1 MFMTRDA
8 LDGPV
13 GPPWDAP
20 GTGEDQARPL
30 MAGGGGSRPG
40 TAGGGDSHGAED
52 GEDNSTPMSA
62 AGRMQKMQQQR
73 ARMLQKQRSTLSQP
87 GAAGSMVQAN
97 DSVPIT
103 EANRFNM
110 SGRLNTAGARSSES
124 STAAPPST
132 LSGPAGVP
140 VVVEDAAYE
149 VLQAPSTASFATH
162 ATEGDGDDDNDVNA
176 AVMPCPEPVQV
187 DTKEE
192 EERRRAALQE
202 RLKHS
207 GMTTEFDPTPP
218 RGSNGPP
225 VAMGPVS
232 TFDIGSIARADMR
245 NFLLNPSPKNAGMVE
260 CRIIRE
266 RGGLSKLFPKYI
278 LQSESGVFLMSA
290 KKQTHNK
297 TSNYTITMA
306 QSESMLTKDSDQTLG
321 KLRSDFLGLEFVA
334 YGSGMNP
341 KKIETTSSHNA
352 IQLAR
357 EELLAVQYSSSLWG
371 SKPRG
376 PRKMTTTIPRVQP
389 NGERLVCRTLTPD
402 QDGLAALHKANT
414 ATALSHIDV
423 YHNKPPKWNEQIG
436 AFVLNF
442 NKRVTQASVK
452 NFQLTNDEDSPDP
465 PVFLQFGRVGKDVF
479 NMDFRYPISPFQ
491 AFAICLSSFDYKLCC
506 E

>member
-8 LDGPV
+8 LDGPA
-13 GPPWDAP
+13 GPPRGGS
-20 GTGEDQARPL
+20 GTGEDPARPL
-30 MAGGGGSRPG
+30 MAGGGASRPG
-40 TAGGGDSHGAED
+40 TSGGTDFHGTED
-52 GEDNSTPMSA
+52 VEDNSTPMSA
-62 AGRMQKMQQQR
+62 ASRMQKMQQQR

-87 GAAGSMVQAN
+87 GAAATMVQAN
-97 DSVPIT
+97 DSMPSA
-103 EANRFNM
+103 EAGRLHA
-110 SGRLNTAGARSSES
+110 SGRLHTAGARPSTS
-124 STAAPPST
+124 STAAPTHTP
-132 LSGPAGVP
+132 SGPAGAP
-140 VVVEDAAYE
+140 VAAEDSADG
-149 VLQAPSTASFATH
+149 VMQAPSAASFATQG
-162 ATEGDGDDDNDVNA
+162 TFEDPDDNDVNA
-176 AVMPCPEPVQV
+176 AVMPCPEPVQE

-218 RGSNGPP
+218 RGSHGPP

-232 TFDIGSIARADMR
+232 NFDIGSISRADMK
-245 NFLLNPSPKNAGMVE
+245 NFLMNPSPKNAGMIE

-266 RGGLSKLFPKYI
+266 RGGLSKLFPKYT

-297 TSNYTITMA
+297 TSNYTVTMA
-306 QSESMLTKDSDQTLG
+306 QSESMLSKDSDQTLG

-334 YGSGMNP
+334 YGAGMNP

-389 NGERLVCRTLTPD
+389 NGERLVCRTLTPE

-414 ATALSHIDV
+414 PEALSHIDV

-479 NMDFRYPISPFQ
+479 NMDFRHPFSPYQ